1 MKLLSTMLKA
11 DNSVAVK
18 LFLCNIV
25 FYLCIYKTY
34 IEQFTYRMA
43 NYGGMNQED
52 MIGSSSSDEDD
63 SMRGTSPSSGYE
75 GGSSDEEDSD
85 VEITSVRDF
94 AGRLMLSMANGHV
107 VSSL

>member
-1 MKLLSTMLKA
+1 MKLLSTTLKA

-43 NYGGMNQED
+43 NYQED
-52 MIGSSSSDEDD
+52 MIGSSSSDEDYEDD
-63 SMRGTSPSSGYE
+63 SMRGTSPSSGYD
-75 GGSSDEEDSD
+75 GGSDEEDSD